1 MELGPLLKKELSSQD
16 LTMRIRHWQMVVL
29 NGPLSRDL
37 TVKSIMYHKEKRAFL
52 PIWRICSVYI
62 LRHIHFGLGSILYY
76 LNFVYFDFIPLLYLQ
91 FLVWTSVRDVKYIW
105 LMILNGPS
113 IAQVFSVLKIKIDIC
128 HWEFMMLKWH
138 YSWSKSIPGQELY
151 LAPRLLLSFR
161 WKQTEG
167 MANDL
172 RRRIPRDL
180 VVKVRLHRDLMY
192 KMMRCF
198 FNVVYLLVDC

>member
-1 MELGPLLKKELSSQD
+1 MGLWVGTWLLKALCITRKRELFYLFEESAQ
-16 LTMRIRHWQMVVL
+16 
-29 NGPLSRDL
+29 
-37 TVKSIMYHKEKRAFL
+37 SIF
-52 PIWRICSVYI
+52 WGTSI
-62 LRHIHFGLGSILYY
+62 LGLGSILYS